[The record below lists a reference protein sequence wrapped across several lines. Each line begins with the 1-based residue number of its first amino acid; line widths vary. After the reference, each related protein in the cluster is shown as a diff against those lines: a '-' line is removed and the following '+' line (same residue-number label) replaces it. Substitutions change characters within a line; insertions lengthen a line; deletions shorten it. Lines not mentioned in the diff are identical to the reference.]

1 LDLGQGEGHEGW
13 PHQGAFQKI
22 ALKILKAKEEIKLKK
37 RLISDEIDER
47 HQKHVDRFQ
56 YN

>member
-1 LDLGQGEGHEGW
+1 LRETASTFQRETITS
-13 PHQGAFQKI
+13 FQKN

-47 HQKHVDRFQ
+47 HQDHVDRFQ
-56 YN
+56 